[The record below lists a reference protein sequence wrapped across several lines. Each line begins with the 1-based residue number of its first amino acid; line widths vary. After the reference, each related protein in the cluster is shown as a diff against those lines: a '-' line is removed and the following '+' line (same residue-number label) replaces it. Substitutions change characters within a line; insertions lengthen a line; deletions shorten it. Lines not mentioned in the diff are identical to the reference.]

1 MLGCSVFMAMTS
13 SRSYLVRA
21 LYEWIL
27 DNNCTPHLLVFAD
40 SDGVDVP
47 RSHVQNG
54 QIVLNIA
61 PTAFVAL
68 LMDDKAI
75 SFNARFNGS
84 PTDIYIPMH
93 AVMGIVTRE
102 NGQGMMFDFVEPT
115 PPPEQT
121 PEPSS
126 NTKKLV
132 DIKKAGAKSKPT
144 LTVVK

>member
-1 MLGCSVFMAMTS
+1 MTMTS
-13 SRSYLVRA
+13 SRPYLVRA

-27 DNNCTPHLLVFAD
+27 DNGCTPHLLVYAD
-40 SDGVDVP
+40 ASGVDVP

-61 PTAFVAL
+61 PTAVVAL
-68 LMDDKAI
+68 LMDQQAI

-102 NGQGMMFDFVEPT
+102 NGQGMMFDFIEP
-115 PPPEQT
+115 PPPEQAA
-121 PEPSS
+121 EPAS

-132 DIKKAGAKSKPT
+132 DIKKSGSKSKPT

>member
-1 MLGCSVFMAMTS
+1 MAMTS
-13 SRSYLVRA
+13 SRPYLVRA

-27 DNNCTPHLLVFAD
+27 DNNCTPHLLVHAD
-40 SDGVDVP
+40 AEGVDVP
-47 RSHVQNG
+47 RGHVQNG

-61 PTAFVAL
+61 PTAVVDL
-68 LMDDKAI
+68 LMDQQAI

-102 NGQGMMFDFVEPT
+102 NGQGMMFDFVEP
-115 PPPEQT
+115 PEPPERAT
-121 PEPSS
+121 EP
-126 NTKKLV
+126 TADPRRPI
-132 DIKKAGAKSKPT
+132 DIKRAGSKSKPT

>member
-1 MLGCSVFMAMTS
+1 MAMTS
-13 SRSYLVRA
+13 SRPYLVRA

-27 DNNCTPHLLVFAD
+27 DNNCTPHLLVYAD
-40 SDGVDVP
+40 AEGVDVP

-61 PTAFVAL
+61 PTAVVNL
-68 LMDDKAI
+68 LMDQSAI

-102 NGQGMMFDFVEPT
+102 NGQGMMFDFTEP
-115 PPPEQT
+115 PRPPEQA
-121 PEPSS
+121 PESAANP
-126 NTKKLV
+126 KKPV
-132 DIKKAGAKSKPT
+132 DIKQGSKPKPT